1 MKKVRIIYTI
11 QLIVSILLLLLFSQ
25 SFFLVLAIILFV
37 LPWIYK
43 ILMERQIKNIQ
54 VKMEVSQHVYCGD
67 KILLK
72 IHVDG
77 NQKMRF
83 VRGISCPIE
92 IRNYLYD
99 RTITK
104 QYFLEFSDYAND
116 FETYIEAPTCGKIS
130 FSLKQIEF
138 IDLIYLFKFQKN
150 IKQIVSTTVY
160 PEDRKVEVLFSN
172 DIHGSEDISGGQL
185 NRHGHDMSENNGI
198 REYVDGD
205 DIRAI
210 HWKLSSKMDSW
221 MIREAAEPFHDEIV
235 LIPDLSLFDIN
246 GQVEDEEI
254 NCAIGITYSIGK
266 ELLKQNYS
274 FCLGIVRDNEL
285 VFDRIQSSADL
296 LQALNERLTIPLA
309 NNLNAGLQ
317 YFIGEHLERNFSHL
331 FIVNLGKP
339 DSDTAV
345 LNGAITTCL
354 LSVDQSIPNTISTQ
368 SGSITMLQ
376 VSTNLK
382 ETVHVIC

>member
-1 MKKVRIIYTI
+1 MKKMRIIYAIQIIATI
-11 QLIVSILLLLLFSQ
+11 LFLFLFSQ
-25 SFFLVLAIILFV
+25 TFFFALAIILLV
-37 LPWIYK
+37 LPWVYK

-54 VKMEVSQHVYCGD
+54 VKLEVSQHVHCGE

-72 IHVDG
+72 IHVEG

-104 QYFLEFSDYAND
+104 QYFLEFSDFADD
-116 FETYIEAPTCGKIS
+116 FETYIETPTCGKIS
-130 FSLKQIEF
+130 FSLKQIQF
-138 IDLIYLFKFQKN
+138 LDLMYLFEFKKT
-150 IKQIVSTTVY
+150 IKQTVHTTVY
-160 PEDRKVEVLFSN
+160 PFERKVEVIFSN
-172 DIHGSEDISGGQL
+172 DIHGSEDISGGQM

-198 REYVDGD
+198 RTYADGD

-210 HWKLSSKMDSW
+210 HWKLSSKMDTW

-235 LIPDLSLFDIN
+235 LIPDLSLFDVN

-254 NCAIGITYSIGK
+254 NCAIGLTYSLGL
-266 ELLKQNYS
+266 ELLKNNYS
-274 FCLGIVRDNEL
+274 FCLGIVRDNGL
-285 VFDRIQSSADL
+285 VFDRIQNNLDL
-296 LQALNERLTIPLA
+296 LGALNERLTIPLS
-309 NNLNAGLQ
+309 NSLNAGLQ
-317 YFIGEHLERNFSHL
+317 YFMSEHLERNFSHL
-331 FIVNLGKP
+331 FIVNLGKT
-339 DSDTAV
+339 DSDMAL

-354 LSVDQSIPNTISTQ
+354 LSVDSNISRTISTQ

-376 VSTNLK
+376 VSTNMK
-382 ETVHVIC
+382 ENVHVIC